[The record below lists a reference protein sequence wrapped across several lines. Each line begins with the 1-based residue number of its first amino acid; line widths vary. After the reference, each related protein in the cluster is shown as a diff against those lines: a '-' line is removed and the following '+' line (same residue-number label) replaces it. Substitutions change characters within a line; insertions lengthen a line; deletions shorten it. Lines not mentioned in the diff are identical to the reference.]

1 MMLNMSME
9 MKMKSSIFPTFLYQ
23 YGSEDWLEQKKVIK
37 QWVDNAEY
45 KKDQHQSFLS
55 DREDQNQNYLK
66 KFEELYKNELNKFA
80 NELGRTFTIKD
91 IWIVK
96 YEKGD
101 WHPPHTHGST
111 GFSGILFY
119 EYDENEH
126 TAPLFI
132 DPINDQFSDRTNY
145 IVPNAYEGDIV
156 ISRSNIMHF
165 TYPNKSDKERI
176 IVGFDMKV
184 L

>member
-1 MMLNMSME
+1 
-9 MKMKSSIFPTFLYQ
+9 MKNSIFPNYLYQ

-37 QWVDNAEY
+37 QWVDNAQY
-45 KKDQHQSFLS
+45 KKDHHQTFLS
-55 DREDQNQNYLK
+55 DREDQHQNYLK
-66 KFEELYKNELNKFA
+66 EFGKLYNKELNKFA
-80 NELGRTFTIKD
+80 NELGRTIELTD
-91 IWIVK
+91 AWLVK
-96 YEKGD
+96 YEKED

-145 IVPNAYEGDIV
+145 VIPKVYEGDIV
-156 ISRSNIMHF
+156 ISRSNILHF
-165 TYPNKSDKERI
+165 TYPNKSEKERI
-176 IVGFDMKV
+176 ILGFDMKSI
-184 L
+184 